1 MKQRDHGRIT
11 SGIVPDASTSS
22 PTVPELSDDGRSAD
36 LRSRYRT
43 TRIIAMVAGL
53 LGVLFAVLTPFLPV
67 TQDESSISWPQNGT
81 LDSVDAPL
89 MSQVPQS
96 IEMSVPCSAVNGL
109 SSAGGILLST
119 APPQGAGAALNAMF
133 VRVGE
138 STVDVLDRNV
148 VVASAPRSEVRSTAC
163 DSITFSSTIDATSAA
178 FVGLVDPQGIPREGT
193 LGGDLRPQVV
203 GVYSDLAGAASQ
215 YPGLDITIGV
225 DSRFSTSPTLLKLLA
240 MVGAIGSTALA
251 LGALARLDGVDGRT
265 HRRFL
270 PDRWWKVTGIDA
282 VVVGALTGWHFFGA
296 NTADDGYL
304 LTMARVSENAG
315 YMANYFRWFGV
326 PEAPFGWY
334 YDVLAAFAKISTA
347 SPWMRLPALVAAV
360 LCWLV
365 ISREV
370 VPRLGRAVRTNSVA
384 VWTGGLVFLA
394 FWLPYNNGLRPEPIV
409 ALGALLTWCSIER
422 AIATGRLLPAA
433 VAALVGAFTLAAAPT
448 GLMCVAAILTGI
460 RPLVRIV
467 VKRHRMVGTL
477 PLLAPIA
484 SAGLLV
490 LIVVY
495 GDQTF
500 AAVQESTRVR
510 TLIGPNLPW
519 YNDFLRYYYLF
530 VQTVDGSVARRFA
543 FLTMLLC
550 LFTTVFVLLRRKR
563 IPGVPSGPAW
573 RLLGVVFG
581 TIFLMMFN
589 PTKWTHHF
597 GAYAGIAGSLAA
609 LTAVA
614 VSASALRSR
623 RNRTV
628 FVVGLAFVLALSF
641 SGINGYWYVSSYGV
655 PWFDKVVSV
664 NGIASNTVLLIAF
677 FGVALLAGWHYLR
690 EGFAA
695 PPPKPGTTRGRRIR
709 KFAAAPLTVV
719 AGLLVLFEI
728 LSLLKG
734 AVSQYPAY
742 SLGRSNV
749 QALAGNSCGLSGD
762 VLVESDPNAGILT
775 PLPGPVDTTTGP
787 LGGETPV
794 GFSPNGIPTDLSAD
808 AVEVKPGQGN
818 TDQQSVGASFEEG
831 QSSGTGGGVGETGVN
846 GSTAKLPFGLDPA
859 TTPVLGSYQPGVQ
872 SPAYATS
879 SWYGLPPRSEG
890 APLVVV
896 GAAGRI
902 WSENL
907 VTGETTYGQS
917 LLVEYGVRQP
927 DGSVAVQGQ
936 YLPKDIGPAPSWRNL
951 RIPLDELSP
960 DADAVRIVANDPNLT
975 GDQWLAFTPPRV
987 PVVTP
992 LQDEVGTTRPVLL
1005 DWAVGLQFP
1014 CQRPFDHRVGV
1025 AEVPEYRILPDR
1037 GLAVSSTDTWQA
1049 LENGGP
1055 LGFSEM
1061 LAAPTTVPTYL
1072 KDDWGRDWGSLERY
1086 DRFDAGATPA
1096 TVDVTEQTRSGLW
1109 SPGTLR
1115 VY

>member
-1 MKQRDHGRIT
+1 M
-11 SGIVPDASTSS
+11 PDALTSS
-22 PTVPELSDDGRSAD
+22 PTAPTPAGPDRSVD
-36 LRSRYRT
+36 VRQQYRT
-43 TRIIAMVAGL
+43 TRLVAMVAGV
-53 LGVLFAVLTPFLPV
+53 LGVLFAILTPFLPV
-67 TQDESSISWPQNGT
+67 TQDDAVVQWPQDGT
-81 LDSVDAPL
+81 VDSVDAPL
-89 MSQVPQS
+89 MSQVPVSVSVS
-96 IEMSVPCSAVNGL
+96 IPCSAVADVPA
-109 SSAGGILLST
+109 AGGILLST
-119 APPQGAGAALNAMF
+119 APPQGEGAALNAMF

-138 STVDVLDRNV
+138 NTVDVLDRNV
-148 VVASAPRSEVRSTAC
+148 VIVSAPRSEVQSAAC
-163 DSITFSSTIDATSAA
+163 GAITFTSTIDATSAS
-178 FVGLVDPQGIPREGT
+178 FDGLVDAQGNPRAGQ

-203 GVYSDLAGAASQ
+203 GVYSDLAGSAAQ
-215 YPGLDITIGV
+215 YPGLDVSIAV
-225 DSRFSTSPTLLKLLA
+225 DSRFSSSPTVLKLLA
-240 MVGAIGSTALA
+240 MAAAIACTALA
-251 LGALARLDGVDGRT
+251 LSALARLDGVDGRT
-265 HRRFL
+265 HRRFF
-270 PDRWWKVTGIDA
+270 PAHWWKVTGIDA
-282 VVVGALTGWHFFGA
+282 VVVGALAGWHFFGA

-347 SPWMRLPALVAAV
+347 SPWMRLPALIAGI

-370 VPRLGRAVRTNSVA
+370 VPRLGRAVRVNSVA

-394 FWLPYNNGLRPEPIV
+394 FWLPYNNGLRPEPVV
-409 ALGALLTWCSIER
+409 ALGALLTWCSVER

-433 VAALVGAFTLAAAPT
+433 MAALIGAFTLAAAPT

-484 SAGLLV
+484 SAGVLV

-573 RLLGVVFG
+573 RLIGVVFG
-581 TIFLMMFN
+581 TIFFMMFN

-597 GAYAGIAGSLAA
+597 GVYAGIAGSLAA

-664 NGIASNTVLLIAF
+664 KGIQSNTVLLILF
-677 FGVALLAGWHYLR
+677 FAAVGLAAWHYLR

-695 PPPKPGTTRGRRIR
+695 PQPKPGTERGRRIR

-749 QALAGNSCGLSGD
+749 QALAGNSCGLAGD
-762 VLVESDPNAGILT
+762 VLVESDPNAGVLS
-775 PLPGPVDTTTGP
+775 PLPGPVDTATGP
-787 LGGETPV
+787 LGGAEPV
-794 GFSPNGIPTDLSAD
+794 GFTPNGIPTDLSAD

-831 QSSGTGGGVGETGVN
+831 QSSGTAGGVGAAGVN
-846 GSTAKLPFGLDPA
+846 GSTARLPFGLDPA
-859 TTPVLGSYQPGVQ
+859 TTPVLGSYQTGVQ
-872 SPAYATS
+872 TPAYATS
-879 SWYGLPPRSEG
+879 SWYGLPARSDD

-896 GAAGRI
+896 SAAGRI
-902 WSENL
+902 WSENQE
-907 VTGETTYGQS
+907 TGENTYGQS
-917 LLVEYGVRQP
+917 LRVEYGIRQP
-927 DGSVAVQGQ
+927 DGSVQVQGD

-960 DADAVRIVANDPNLT
+960 DADAVRVVANDPNLT

-987 PVVTP
+987 PVVVP
-992 LQDEVGTTRPVLL
+992 LQEEIGTTQPVLL

-1014 CQRPFDHRVGV
+1014 CQRPFDHLDGV
-1025 AEVPEYRILPDR
+1025 AEVPNFRILPDR

-1049 LENGGP
+1049 AENGGP
-1055 LGFSEM
+1055 LGFTEM
-1061 LAAPTTVPTYL
+1061 LATPTTVPTYL
-1072 KDDWGRDWGSLERY
+1072 NHDWGRDWGSLERY
-1086 DRFDAGATPA
+1086 DRFDPSASAA
-1096 TVDVTEQTRSGLW
+1096 TVEVTEQTRSGLW